1 MPIPKQL
8 FHIAGNLGQR
18 GRRFMRFVGLS
29 RLHDLVEGIFPERHI
44 YVRSGGDMR
53 AIVLTSGK
61 QALAASAGAMA
72 ALWMGVCTATMIINL
87 FAVGGGDQ
95 EAIKLRSYYERLIA
109 DRQARL
115 NSAITQLSDNSGG
128 VQQLADDVEKRNTA
142 LAMLIGDVKDAPGLA
157 AAVKPRTDFNGFG
170 TPLQRIRSVKADQER
185 LIAEAAGYAKS
196 RAERLRIAMRLAGL
210 TPESYTGAGE
220 GLGGPL
226 IDAKDPRALAA
237 ILDVDDNFATRIRD
251 AAVDMSDMRALQST
265 TTKLPLN
272 KPTDSGQ
279 KSSGFGV
286 RFDPFTGR
294 PAFHSGLD
302 FAGGIGTPIH
312 VTAPGVVSFTGVRS
326 GYGNT
331 IEIDHGGGFK
341 TRYAHLSAISV
352 HVGQHVTLG
361 DRIGAMGSTGRS
373 TGPHLLYEVWV
384 NGRAENPDRFVKAG
398 DYVQQAG

>member
-1 MPIPKQL
+1 MSSL
-8 FHIAGNLGQR
+8 ARVHAAFEE
-18 GRRFMRFVGLS
+18 M
-29 RLHDLVEGIFPERHI
+29 FPERHI

-53 AIVLTSGK
+53 TVVLTTGK
-61 QALAASAGAMA
+61 QAVAAFAAA
-72 ALWMGVCTATMIINL
+72 LCALWMGVCTASMLINA
-87 FAVGGGDQ
+87 FAGVGGDQ
-95 EAIKLRSYYERLIA
+95 EAAKIRSYYERLIA

-128 VQQLADDVEKRNTA
+128 VEQLAADVEKRNAA
-142 LAMLIGDVKDAPGLA
+142 LAAMIGNVKDAPGLA
-157 AAVKPRTDFNGFG
+157 SAVKPRIDFNGFG
-170 TPLQRIRSVKADQER
+170 TPLQRIRSVKSDQDR
-185 LIAEAAGYAKS
+185 LIAEAENYAKS

-210 TPESYTGAGE
+210 NPATYSAAGQ

-237 ILDVDDNFATRIRD
+237 ILDVDEDFAARIRD
-251 AAVDMSDMRALQST
+251 AAMDMDDMRALAAT
-265 TTKLPLN
+265 TEKLPLS
-272 KPTDSGQ
+272 KPTDAGT

-286 RFDPFTGR
+286 RIDPFTGR
-294 PAFHSGLD
+294 PAIHTGLD
-302 FAGGIGTPIH
+302 FAGGIGTAIH

-341 TRYAHLSAISV
+341 TRYAHLSAIGV
-352 HVGQHVTLG
+352 RVGQHVALG
-361 DRIGAMGSTGRS
+361 ERIGAMGSTGRS
-373 TGPHLLYEVWV
+373 TGPHLHYEVWV